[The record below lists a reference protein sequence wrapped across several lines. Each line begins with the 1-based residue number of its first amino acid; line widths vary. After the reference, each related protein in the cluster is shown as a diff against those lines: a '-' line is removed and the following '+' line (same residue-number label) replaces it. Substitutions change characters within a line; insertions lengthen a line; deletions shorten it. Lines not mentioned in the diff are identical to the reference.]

1 VSASNIGRESQSTI
15 LGANEMHLKTNTMT
29 WFYNLL
35 GGLTPARLILLL
47 LIIGAWVG
55 AHAQFDTG
63 AVLGN
68 IKDPSGA
75 TVSSAKVELL
85 SISKGVRVLHQTD
98 ASGAYEF
105 DSLQPGEYTISV
117 SAPGFQVSKTDIF
130 KVNVGARQRVD
141 LTLNL
146 GMGSETVTVSGAPTQ
161 LET

>member
-1 VSASNIGRESQSTI
+1 
-15 LGANEMHLKTNTMT
+15 MHLKTNTMA

-47 LIIGAWVG
+47 LIIEAWVG

-68 IKDPSGA
+68 IKDPSSA
-75 TVSSAKVELL
+75 TVSSAKVELW
-85 SISKGVRVLHQTD
+85 SVSRVVNVLHQTD

-130 KVNVGARQRVD
+130 KVNLVAQQRVD
-141 LTLNL
+141 LTLNS
-146 GMGSETVTVSGAPTQ
+146 GMGTGR
-161 LET
+161 